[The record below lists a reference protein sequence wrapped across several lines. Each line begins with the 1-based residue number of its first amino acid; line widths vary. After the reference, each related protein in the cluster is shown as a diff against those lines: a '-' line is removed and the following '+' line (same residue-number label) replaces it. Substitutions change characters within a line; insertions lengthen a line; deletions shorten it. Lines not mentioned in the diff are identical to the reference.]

1 MPSKSICRNTITR
14 AFAAFL
20 CFSFVAE
27 AIAHEDDTLYSPTYA
42 ACIKASGGVTF
53 DMTDCIRGELVV
65 QDRKLNEAYRA
76 LQKTLKKERR
86 DQLTKA
92 QRAWIA
98 FRDANCDFQ
107 FDPEGGSMARLNAEY
122 CMLSTT
128 AHRAKEL
135 EAL

>member
-1 MPSKSICRNTITR
+1 MSSPKNVRNKIAVALAAVICIS
-14 AFAAFL
+14 FSVEAA
-20 CFSFVAE
+20 
-27 AIAHEDDTLYSPTYA
+27 AHDDDTLYSPAYG

-53 DMTDCIRGELVV
+53 DMVDCIRGELVV

-76 LQKTLKKERR
+76 LQKTLTKERR

-98 FRDANCDFQ
+98 FRDANCNFH
-107 FDPEGGSMARLNAEY
+107 FDPEGGSIARLNAEY

>member
-1 MPSKSICRNTITR
+1 MSSPKNAQNIITVALAAVICVS
-14 AFAAFL
+14 
-20 CFSFVAE
+20 FSVEAVA
-27 AIAHEDDTLYSPTYA
+27 HDDDTLYSPAYG

-53 DMTDCIRGELVV
+53 DMADCIRGELVV

>member
-1 MPSKSICRNTITR
+1 MPSSNIITN
-14 AFAAFL
+14 AAVAFL
-20 CFSFVAE
+20 ATLFCFSLTAE
-27 AIAHEDDTLYSPTYA
+27 APAHEDDGLYSPTYA

-53 DMTDCIRGELVV
+53 DMADCIRGELFL

-76 LQKTLKKERR
+76 TQKTLSKERR

-92 QRAWIA
+92 QRAWIS
-98 FRDANCDFQ
+98 FRDANCAFY

-135 EAL
+135 EAF

>member
-1 MPSKSICRNTITR
+1 MPAKSICRNTITR
-14 AFAAFL
+14 AVAAFL
-20 CFSFVAE
+20 CFSFAAE
-27 AIAHEDDTLYSPTYA
+27 AIAHDDDTHYSPTYA

-53 DMTDCIRGELVV
+53 DMADCIRGELVV

-92 QRAWIA
+92 QREWIA

-135 EAL
+135 QIL

>member
-1 MPSKSICRNTITR
+1 MPAKSICRNTITR

-20 CFSFVAE
+20 CFLFAAE

-53 DMTDCIRGELVV
+53 DMADCIRGELVV

-76 LQKTLKKERR
+76 LQKTLTKERR

-135 EAL
+135 EAF

>member
-1 MPSKSICRNTITR
+1 MPSKSICRNTITS

-20 CFSFVAE
+20 CFSFAAE
-27 AIAHEDDTLYSPTYA
+27 AIGHEDDTLYSPTYA

-53 DMTDCIRGELVV
+53 DMADCIRGELVV

-76 LQKTLKKERR
+76 LQKSLTKERR

-128 AHRAKEL
+128 AHRAQEL
-135 EAL
+135 VSR